1 MARIIIVEGK
11 SGTGKTT
18 GLRNLPPQETFIL
31 SPNGKGLSFPGWKKK
46 FIPFKDGKGNL
57 MRVSDLNTLAQRVK
71 QIAEGAPHVK
81 YVVVDDYT
89 HYFTH
94 RTLSPKFM
102 AQNSGGAVFARWNV
116 FGADVFNSFWSK
128 ADEMREDLTIIVNHH
143 TTIKE
148 DGTLGFKTS
157 GKLLDN
163 EVDCPSQVEYI
174 LHTRVLE
181 GENGKMA
188 YKYLTN
194 SDGVHEAKTP
204 MGMFEEQL
212 IDNDIYAV
220 IQKIDAYENGEIIE

>member
-18 GLRNLPPQETFIL
+18 GLRNLPPKETFVL
-31 SPNGKGLSFPGWKKK
+31 SPNGKGMSFPGWKSI
-46 FIPFKDGKGNL
+46 FTPFDTKTGTGNL
-57 MRVSDLNTLAQRVK
+57 MRVKDLSALATTIK
-71 QIAEGAPHVK
+71 QIEQGAKHIK
-81 YVVVDDYT
+81 YLVVDDYT

-94 RTLSPKFM
+94 RTLSPQFL
-102 AQNSGGAVFARWNV
+102 AQNSGGAVFSRWNV

-128 ADEMREDLTIIVNHH
+128 ASEMREDLTIIVNHH

-174 LHTRVLE
+174 FHTRVLI
-181 GENGKMA
+181 ENDKRV
-188 YKYLTN
+188 YKYMTN
-194 SDGVHEAKTP
+194 TDGVFEAKSP
-204 MGMFEEQL
+204 MGCFEEL
-212 IDNDIYAV
+212 FIDNDIYAA
-220 IQKIDAYENGEIIE
+220 IQQIEKYELGQ